1 MCLAKAA
8 WQEVDTLMPKS
19 SLISVTWSA
28 KLDYDDSFAYRED
41 SALTAFLVFGAEARA
56 TDDIDP
62 ENE

>member
-1 MCLAKAA
+1 
-8 WQEVDTLMPKS
+8 MPKS